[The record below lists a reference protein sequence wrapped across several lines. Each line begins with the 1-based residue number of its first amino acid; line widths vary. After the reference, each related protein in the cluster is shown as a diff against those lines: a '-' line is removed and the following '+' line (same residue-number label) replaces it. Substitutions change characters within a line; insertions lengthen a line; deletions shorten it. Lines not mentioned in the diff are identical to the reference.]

1 MQPEL
6 VTLEPLLRA
15 HVPAVL
21 AIEKELFG
29 REAWSRWMVQSELD
43 EGHHYR
49 AAMSG
54 GELVGYAGLAIVDD
68 TEAWVQNIAV
78 RAESQGHGIG
88 RLLLE
93 DLLAAAGDRAVG
105 LEVASDNPAQRLY
118 ARYGFEIVGVR
129 KRYYQPSG
137 KDALVMLRGRP

>member
-1 MQPEL
+1 MHL
-6 VTLEPLLRA
+6 VPLTRD

-21 AIEKELFG
+21 VIEKELFG
-29 REAWSRWMVQSELD
+29 AEAWSRWMVQSELD
-43 EGHHYR
+43 ENHHYR
-49 AAMSG
+49 AAIRD
-54 GELVGYAGLAIVDD
+54 GELIGYAGLAVVDE

-78 RAESQGHGIG
+78 RAASQGQGVG

-93 DLLAAAGDRAVG
+93 DLLAAAGDRTVG
-105 LEVASDNPAQRLY
+105 LEVASDNPAQHLY
-118 ARYGFEIVGVR
+118 AKYGFETVGVR

>member
-1 MQPEL
+1 MK
-6 VTLEPLLRA
+6 LEPLTRE

-21 AIEKELFG
+21 AIEKDLFG
-29 REAWSRWMVQSELD
+29 REAWTRWMVQSELD
-43 EGHHYR
+43 EGHHYV
-49 AAMSG
+49 AAVED
-54 GELVGYAGLAIVDD
+54 GELIGYAGLAVVDD

-78 RAESQGHGIG
+78 RAADQGRGIG

-93 DLLAAAGDRAVG
+93 DLLAAAGDRTVG
-105 LEVASDNPAQRLY
+105 LEVASDNPAQHLY
-118 ARYGFEIVGVR
+118 AKYGFEIIGVR